1 MTGRALQA
9 EFERQGVPAGRAMVF
24 NEDTAVMLVNRA
36 EDEYVAVASVE
47 AIPKK
52 DVPVYQAP
60 RGYSMKDVERLRS
73 WSNARAFV
81 EDLSGRDVY
90 FDVVFEPSWATYVA
104 RFRYLARTG
113 AAWSRRGDGEGMR

>member
-1 MTGRALQA
+1 MAA
-9 EFERQGVPAGRAMVF
+9 EA
-24 NEDTAVMLVNRA
+24 
-36 EDEYVAVASVE
+36 
-47 AIPKK
+47 
-52 DVPVYQAP
+52 
-60 RGYSMKDVERLRS
+60 
-73 WSNARAFV
+73 